1 MRDDLSINNIN
12 LSVGLMEKS
21 REEIAIEEQLN
32 KLEKLREKD
41 IDGFGHRFVSTTN
54 TKDIIS
60 NYLHLSDNEK
70 TTEKVSIAGRLRS
83 IRKHGKIIFAHLE
96 DPFGRIQICVEK
108 TLEGF
113 DLFELISTGD
123 FIGVHGYIAKTQR
136 GELTIW
142 IDKFEFLTKS
152 LRPLPDE
159 WFGLK
164 DVEARYRQ
172 RYVDM
177 IINPAVREVFLKR
190 SKIIKAMREYLE
202 ERGFVEIDT
211 PILQPIY
218 GGALA
223 EPFTTFHND
232 LKRQMYLRIAPEL
245 YLKRAI
251 VGGFD
256 KVYEIGKNFRNEGID
271 AKHNPEFSAMELYW
285 AYADYTDNMKLTEEM
300 IAYIAKKVF
309 GKTVVEYQGVEI
321 NLTPPFARITMHDAI
336 KKYLH
341 LDVQGKSLSEL
352 KKMALQVGAKI
363 HEYADEGIII
373 NELFG
378 LVEPKLIQPTYIIDF
393 PVEVSPLA
401 KSKKHLPSI
410 TERFELYINGQE
422 YANAYSEENDPV
434 SQKKKFED
442 QGKLRQG
449 GDKET
454 HPMDEDFIRALEF
467 GMPPTSGLGVGL
479 DRLIMLLTNS
489 ASIRDVIMFPVLKE

>member
-1 MRDDLSINNIN
+1 MTDKTKENAT
-12 LSVGLMEKS
+12 
-21 REEIAIEEQLN
+21 REDILIEEQLN
-32 KLEKLREKD
+32 KLEKLREKGV
-41 IDGFGHRFVSTTN
+41 DGFGHRFVSTTN
-54 TKDIIS
+54 TKEILDKFSDIKEGEKLKDKIS
-60 NYLHLSDNEK
+60 L
-70 TTEKVSIAGRLRS
+70 AGRLRS
-83 IRKHGKIIFAHLE
+83 IRKHGKIIFCHLE
-96 DPFGRIQICVEK
+96 DPLGRIQLCIEK
-108 TLEGF
+108 SVKDF
-113 DLFELISTGD
+113 DLFELISVGD
-123 FIGVHGYIAKTQR
+123 FLGVHGVVSKTQR

-142 IDKFEFLTKS
+142 VDSFELLSKS

-177 IINPAVREVFLKR
+177 VMNPSVRETFLKR
-190 SKIIKAMREYLE
+190 AEIIKAMREYLE
-202 ERGFVEIDT
+202 GRGFVEIDT

-271 AKHNPEFSAMELYW
+271 AKHNPEFGAMELYW

-300 IAYIAKKVF
+300 IAYIAKKVL
-309 GKTVVEYQGVEI
+309 GKTKIEYQGVVI
-321 NLTPPFARITMHDAI
+321 DLTPPFTRITMHDAI
-336 KKYLH
+336 KKYLG
-341 LDVQGKSLSEL
+341 LDVQGKSLGQL
-352 KKMALQVGAKI
+352 KEMAHKAGAKTP
-363 HEYADEGIII
+363 EYADEGIII

-378 LVEPKLIQPTYIIDF
+378 LVEPKLIQPTFITDF

-422 YANAYSEENDPV
+422 YANAYTEENDPI
-434 SQKKKFED
+434 SQRKKFED

-454 HPMDEDFIRALEF
+454 HPMDEDFIRALEY

>member
-1 MRDDLSINNIN
+1 M
-12 LSVGLMEKS
+12 VEKT
-21 REEIAIEEQLN
+21 REEALIEERLN
-32 KLEKLREKD
+32 RLEKLRERGV
-41 IDGFGHRFVSTTN
+41 DGFGHRFISNIN
-54 TKDIIS
+54 TKDIS
-60 NYLHLSDNEK
+60 EKFSDIKEGERTKEN
-70 TTEKVSIAGRLRS
+70 VSFAGRIRS
-83 IRKHGKIIFAHLE
+83 IRKHGKIIFCHLE
-96 DPFGRIQICVEK
+96 DSFGRVQICVEENTVGK
-108 TLEGF
+108 DLF
-113 DLFELISTGD
+113 DLFELLNVGD
-123 FIGVHGYIAKTQR
+123 FLGVHGVIARTQR
-136 GELTIW
+136 GEITIW
-142 IDKFEFLTKS
+142 ADKFELLSKS

-177 IINPAVREVFLKR
+177 IMNPSVREVFLKR
-190 SKIIKAMREYLE
+190 SEIIKAMREYLE
-202 ERGFVEIDT
+202 ERGFVEVDT

-251 VGGFD
+251 VGGFE

-271 AKHNPEFSAMELYW
+271 AKHNPEFSSMELYW

-309 GKTVVEYQGVEI
+309 GKTKIEYQGIEI
-321 NLTPPFARITMHDAI
+321 DLTPPFTRITMHDAI
-336 KKYLH
+336 KKYLG
-341 LDVQGKSLSEL
+341 LDVQGKSLSQL
-352 KKMALQVGAKI
+352 KEMAHKIGAKI
-363 HEYADEGIII
+363 PEYADEGTII

-378 LVEPKLIQPTYIIDF
+378 LVEPKIVQPTYVIDF

-401 KSKKHLPSI
+401 KSKKHLPKI
-410 TERFELYINGQE
+410 TERFELYINAQE
-422 YANAYSEENDPV
+422 YANAYSEENDPI
-434 SQKKKFED
+434 SQRRKFEE
-442 QGKLRQG
+442 QGKLRKG

-454 HPMDEDFIRALEF
+454 HPMDEDFIRALEY
-467 GMPPTSGLGVGL
+467 GLPPTSGLGVGL